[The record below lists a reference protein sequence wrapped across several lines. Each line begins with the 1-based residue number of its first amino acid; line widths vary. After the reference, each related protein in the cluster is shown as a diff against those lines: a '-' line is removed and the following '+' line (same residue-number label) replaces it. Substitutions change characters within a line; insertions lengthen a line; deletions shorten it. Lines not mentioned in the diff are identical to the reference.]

1 MLTIGSPIP
10 DLTLKGSDGRDIPL
24 RSLRGRDTVL
34 FFYPKDDTP
43 ICTKEACSF
52 RDSYED
58 FIAMG
63 AEVVGISDD
72 DPASHRRFAQRWSL
86 PFTLLTDEGGRARK
100 AFGIGAFLGVLKG
113 RATFVVDRD
122 GIIRAV
128 VNDRF
133 RAQTH
138 VQQALESLRAQR
150 DAKV

>member
-10 DLTLKGSDGRDIPL
+10 DVTLKGPDGRDFPL
-24 RSLRGRDTVL
+24 RSLRGRETVL
-34 FFYPKDDTP
+34 FFYPKDDSP

-58 FIAMG
+58 FLAMG

-72 DPASHRRFAQRWSL
+72 DADSHRRFAQRWSL
-86 PFTLLTDEGGRARK
+86 PFTLLTDEGGKARN
-100 AFGIGAFLGVLKG
+100 AFGIGRFLGVLKG

-128 VNDRF
+128 IDDRF
-133 RAQTH
+133 RARAH

-150 DAKV
+150 AAKV